1 MILHSVFVENYKGI
15 RGPWQVDLD
24 AESPNLLEGPNG
36 AGKSTLAEAIERC
49 LLESHNTAGESA
61 EEMRPWE
68 TALAPT
74 IWLVFSH
81 EGTVC
86 RITKTFLDSPK
97 ALLERKRPDGMY
109 EAIAKGKTA
118 DEQVRAI
125 VRGQA
130 SRSKERPGER
140 MGLLAVLCSSQGKQ
154 DLPEMSGNALQD
166 IRQML
171 GAQIAGGG
179 AAFEKHVNRKF
190 AAAWTA
196 GGKPKKGKLSETQ
209 TALSSARQDLDCCTA
224 LMSRVSE
231 LESAAQVERARSRE
245 IQEALRA
252 SRVELAPANDQAQ
265 QVLNL
270 RARRTPAV
278 SRIDAATARYHQLRA
293 EIDRIVGLR
302 ARQSS
307 LEEMRAQLEKNE
319 ADAGEL
325 LETLTRQAG
334 EAQKALDMTCRANP
348 AIQQLD
354 SAIDLA
360 SEFVRLKQE
369 SETLRGRLVRAE
381 SAAKRRNDLEA
392 ESAALHA
399 PEPDTWKT
407 IQVAGRGFDEATMR
421 LESLALRLELTAET
435 GLTANVV
442 SGEPRGESR
451 VEAGQVFTARGEGS
465 VTVTMPGI
473 GTIRVTGPCGDAAE
487 WRAKQ
492 EAAAISLQALL
503 APFGVSAWHRL
514 EERVEARDRLLP
526 GLSAARAEY
535 AAALGDDR
543 LEDLCERD
551 RKLASRCEEIAAI
564 EPSWIAEAPDV
575 TVLREQA
582 AALKLQWDENQKQAR
597 ARWQEAERLRSAAE
611 AAARSAAEARSAN
624 AASIADGKR
633 TLMEL
638 EADGATIAAR
648 QEQLAERR
656 RECDSAADALRE
668 IDGALGTLPPDA
680 PERADAMRQRIAGL
694 ESSMQTARETYQ
706 QNEAAARA
714 ILLQGPYT
722 DLAAASE
729 RVRQLE
735 SDEAAETL
743 RLNAIHKLKTAV
755 DTAKSNALSGIAGP
769 VEARATALLERI
781 TGHPLARVQLGEGL
795 TVRGIHPEGC
805 TGGAEIDR
813 MSAGEQEQIYFATRL
828 ALAEV
833 LSGKE
838 RQVLVLDDPL
848 VNTDT
853 NRMARVLELISEKS
867 ASLQFIILTCHPGR
881 YLELP
886 NAVSR
891 SVDQLTGSFAGAG
904 EARQ

>member
-1 MILHSVFVENYKGI
+1 MILHSIFVENYKGI

-61 EEMRPWE
+61 EEMRPWG

-81 EGTVC
+81 EGTVY
-86 RITKTFLDSPK
+86 RISKTFLDSPK
-97 ALLERKRPDGMY
+97 ALLERKRPDGIF
-109 EAIAKGKTA
+109 EVIAKGKTA

-154 DLPEMSGNALQD
+154 DLPEMSGDALQD

-179 AAFEKHVNRKF
+179 AAFEKHVNKKF
-190 AAAWTA
+190 AAAWTP

-209 TALSSARQDLDCCTA
+209 TALSSARLDLDRCTA
-224 LMSRVSE
+224 LMSQVSD

-252 SRVELAPANDQAQ
+252 SRVELAPVNDQAQ

-270 RARRTPAV
+270 RARRTPAL
-278 SRIDAATARYHQLRA
+278 SRIDAATARYHQLQA
-293 EIDRIVGLR
+293 EIDRIVDLR
-302 ARQSS
+302 AKKSS
-307 LEEMRAQLEKNE
+307 LEESQPQIENN
-319 ADAGEL
+319 DAAARQL
-325 LETLTRQAG
+325 LETRASQAG
-334 EAQKALDMTCRANP
+334 AAQKALDLASRPNP
-348 AIQQLD
+348 TIQQLD

-360 SEFVRLKQE
+360 SEFLRLKQE
-369 SETLRGRLVRAE
+369 REALRVRLARAE
-381 SAAKRRNDLEA
+381 SAANRRNGLEA

-399 PEPDTWKT
+399 PEPDTWKA
-407 IQVAGRGFDEATMR
+407 IQAAGRSLDEATMR

-435 GLTANVV
+435 GLTVDV
-442 SGEPRGESR
+442 MSGEPRGESR
-451 VEAGQVFTARGEGS
+451 VEAGKVFTACGEGS
-465 VTVTMPGI
+465 LTVTMPGI

-492 EAAAISLQALL
+492 EAAAISLRTFL
-503 APFGVSAWHRL
+503 APSGVAEWHQL
-514 EERVEARDRLLP
+514 EDRVEARDRLLP
-526 GLSAARAEY
+526 ALSTARAEY
-535 AAALGDDR
+535 AAALGNDR
-543 LEDLCERD
+543 LEDLHERD
-551 RKLASRCEEIAAI
+551 RNLAARYDEIAAI
-564 EPSWIAEAPDV
+564 EPSWVAEAPDV
-575 TVLREQA
+575 TALREQTT
-582 AALKLQWDENQKQAR
+582 ALKLQWEEDQKQAR
-597 ARWQEAERLRSAAE
+597 AGWQEAERMCSVAE
-611 AAARSAAEARSAN
+611 AAAQLAAGARSAN
-624 AASIADGKR
+624 ASEIAEAQR
-633 TLMEL
+633 MLTQL
-638 EADGATIAAR
+638 EAGASIAAR

-656 RECDSAADALRE
+656 RECDSAAAALQE
-668 IDGALGTLPPDA
+668 IDAALGTLPPDA
-680 PERADAMRQRIAGL
+680 PERAESMRQKIAGL

-735 SDEAAETL
+735 CNEAAETL
-743 RLNAIHKLKTAV
+743 RLNAIHKLKTAL

-781 TGHPLARVQLGEGL
+781 TGQRLARVQLGDGL
-795 TVRGIHPEGC
+795 AVRGIQPEGC
-805 TGGAEIDR
+805 TDEAEVDR

-867 ASLQFIILTCHPGR
+867 AALQFIILTCHPGR
-881 YLELP
+881 YLELS